1 MRKRHW
7 MALILGLFM
16 TTAVCA
22 ATEAPRPPVS
32 DNVVAYSGEQGVK
45 VWTLRY
51 GERTA
56 NQALVQIDGIDHD
69 WKLRIQKMDVEKTS
83 KDTRY
88 STQVDGKKFV
98 VLIVRRGYGELYL
111 PDETQEIRV
120 GYDDALSQ
128 SGNAQYFLTDYL
140 QQGAA
145 Q

>member
-1 MRKRHW
+1 MRKIHW

-22 ATEAPRPPVS
+22 ATDTPRPPVG

-51 GERTA
+51 GERAA

-69 WKLRIQKMDVEKTS
+69 WKMRIQKMDVEKTN

-98 VLIVRRGYGELYL
+98 VLIIHSGYGELYL
-111 PDETQEIRV
+111 PGEAQETMV
-120 GYDDALSQ
+120 GYDDTLSQ

-140 QQGAA
+140 QQDNP

>member
-1 MRKRHW
+1 MRKIHW
-7 MALILGLFM
+7 MALILGFFM

-22 ATEAPRPPVS
+22 ATEAPRPPVG
-32 DNVVAYSGEQGVK
+32 DRVVAYSGEQGVK

-51 GERTA
+51 GERAA

-69 WKLRIQKMDVEKTS
+69 WKMRIQKMDVEKTS

-98 VLIVRRGYGELYL
+98 VLIVRSGYGELYL
-111 PDETQEIRV
+111 PGEAQEIMV
-120 GYDDALSQ
+120 GYDDTLSQ
-128 SGNAQYFLTDYL
+128 SGNAEYFLTDYL

>member
-1 MRKRHW
+1 MRKIHW
-7 MALILGLFM
+7 MALILGFFM

-22 ATEAPRPPVS
+22 ATEAPRPPVG
-32 DNVVAYSGEQGVK
+32 DRVVAYSGEQGVK

-51 GERTA
+51 GERAA

-69 WKLRIQKMDVEKTS
+69 WKMRIQKMDVEKTS

-98 VLIVRRGYGELYL
+98 VLIVRSGYGELYL
-111 PDETQEIRV
+111 PGEAQEIMV
-120 GYDDALSQ
+120 GYDDRLSQ